1 MPNSNNSH
9 AEIQQQSNKF
19 QLNIEQEK
27 PKKFLT
33 KTGRLLLKEAK
44 Y

>member
-1 MPNSNNSH
+1 MAKSNIKH

-27 PKKFLT
+27 PKNFLT